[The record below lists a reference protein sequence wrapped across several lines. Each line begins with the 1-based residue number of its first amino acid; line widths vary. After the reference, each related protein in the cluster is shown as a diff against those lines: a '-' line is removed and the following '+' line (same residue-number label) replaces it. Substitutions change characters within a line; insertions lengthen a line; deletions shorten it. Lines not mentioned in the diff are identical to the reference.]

1 MDKKVKKVTLII
13 LILLPLTIYLYTK
26 SILSLIMSG
35 VTILCFSFVINPL
48 IIKKEILEGKHGEI
62 IYKKIKKRSISDKS
76 KLSLYI
82 LMSFAMIIEII
93 LKYIGIID
101 DLILSRLGWLLLI
114 FIDIGEDFIFTKEII
129 ALNRNIIEVKLIKEV
144 EKIGYTTYLIK
155 SKNRI
160 KVRVEFGKDKE
171 AEECFKSIVNFD

>member
-1 MDKKVKKVTLII
+1 
-13 LILLPLTIYLYTK
+13 
-26 SILSLIMSG
+26 
-35 VTILCFSFVINPL
+35 
-48 IIKKEILEGKHGEI
+48 
-62 IYKKIKKRSISDKS
+62 
-76 KLSLYI
+76 
-82 LMSFAMIIEII
+82 MSFAMIIEII

-129 ALNRNIIEVKLIKEV
+129 AFNRNIIEVNLIKEV

-171 AEECFKSIVNFD
+171 AEECFKSIVNFN